1 MGRIKSYDE
10 QHVLQILAT
19 EFAQSSFEGTSIDQI
34 AKATGMKRG
43 SIYQAFDSKANLFR
57 LALRNTLEVSEDDGL
72 LADLL
77 FVGLWERANID
88 PDVRSVSEQAIAR
101 LERNTGK
108 PIAEI
113 LTQRLYLRAGI
124 EYAHAPDA
132 NF

>member
-1 MGRIKSYDE
+1 MGRAKSYDE
-10 QHVLQILAT
+10 QQVLQTLAT
-19 EFAQSSFEGTSIDQI
+19 EFSQSGFEGTSIDQI

-57 LALRNTLEVSEDDGL
+57 LALRNTLKVSEDDGL

-88 PDVRSVSEQAIAR
+88 PDVRSTSEEAIAR

-108 PIAEI
+108 PIAEV
-113 LTQRLYLRAGI
+113 LTQRLFLRAGI
-124 EYAHAPDA
+124 QYVPNNEI
-132 NF
+132 